1 MVTVKRYKDGVATT
15 YELPAETDSLLIDG
29 LDEGDYDTYAVQSV
43 RLEERSPIS
52 NYVTVKA
59 TSGIEDILA
68 DEPLAIESGYG
79 FLRFRCSMPQTGARI
94 YDIAGRMVTTIPEI
108 YDGLEV
114 ELPTGVYLIVTDSH
128 ARPVKTIVR

>member
-1 MVTVKRYKDGVATT
+1 
-15 YELPAETDSLLIDG
+15 
-29 LDEGDYDTYAVQSV
+29 
-43 RLEERSPIS
+43 
-52 NYVTVKA
+52 
-59 TSGIEDILA
+59 
-68 DEPLAIESGYG
+68 
-79 FLRFRCSMPQTGARI
+79 MPQTGARI